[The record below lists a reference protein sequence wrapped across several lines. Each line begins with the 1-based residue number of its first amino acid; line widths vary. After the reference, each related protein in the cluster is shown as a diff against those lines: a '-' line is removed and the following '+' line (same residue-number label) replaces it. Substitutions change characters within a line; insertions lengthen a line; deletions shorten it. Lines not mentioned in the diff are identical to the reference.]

1 MSPHCRR
8 HPHPPFRLPTRA
20 STSFFSPSHPSL
32 PFPSARIDSPFRPP
46 GHEPPLSPPPPP
58 LPSRSLPLFPPSC
71 FFSLSLFLFKYI
83 FVSLSL
89 LFYLRVYL
97 RCFFFVFLSRFP
109 PLIPLFAT
117 LDRAIYP
124 SIHLTICTHAPSLSF
139 HPLCL
144 SSFHRKYLGGAPR
157 RRPSSTPHPH
167 QFTSPSPLHR
177 GVTKI
182 M

>member
-32 PFPSARIDSPFRPP
+32 PFPSPP
-46 GHEPPLSPPPPP
+46 RGLIRHSAHQDT
-58 LPSRSLPLFPPSC
+58 SLRYLHLFLLAPCLFSLRLV
-71 FFSLSLFLFKYI
+71 FSLSPSFYLNI

-109 PLIPLFAT
+109 SLIPLFAT

-124 SIHLTICTHAPSLSF
+124 SIHLTICTHAPSLS
-139 HPLCL
+139 L
-144 SSFHRKYLGGAPR
+144 SLF
-157 RRPSSTPHPH
+157 SSSLSL
-167 QFTSPSPLHR
+167 FLS
-177 GVTKI
+177 
-182 M
+182 